1 MPGRRFGNYR
11 RGTDHPRAK
20 ARAMKVPNW
29 QHATLE
35 PTDPQ
40 PVMIDPYGD
49 TIAKLNEAMRREV
62 AKAFRV
68 KRLRAATLDEGLEL
82 GSPIHI
88 YCAIDG
94 KRSVYKGELQAVLAS
109 GRVRVIVEVYGRRF
123 FVIAHPLDVASS
135 AALLHQ
141 RVSK

>member
-20 ARAMKVPNW
+20 ARAMKVPDW

-35 PTDPQ
+35 PTEPQ

-49 TIAKLNEAMRREV
+49 AIAKHEAMRREV
-62 AKAFRV
+62 AKALRV
-68 KRLRAATLDEGLEL
+68 KRLRAVTLDKGLEL

-94 KRSVYKGELQAVLAS
+94 KRSVYKGELQAVLES

-135 AALLHQ
+135 KTSLH
-141 RVSK
+141 RRAFK